1 MALFELLLFPSL
13 LFLSANVPPP
23 IPCHSSMAIGI
34 LLTGDASKR
43 FFLYPECGI
52 TLSLHKFHSTD
63 VNTEYQSGRWVY
75 LSVFPATRF

>member
-1 MALFELLLFPSL
+1 
-13 LFLSANVPPP
+13 
-23 IPCHSSMAIGI
+23 MAIGI

-75 LSVFPATRF
+75 LSVFPATRFWDYVYLILKSVPFYIVY